1 MMYVLRE
8 QIIILS
14 LISTSPPSPLPME
27 LYPPFGNK
35 IQHIIYLSMQVVIL
49 VLWVITKYDQ
59 SLTYA
64 FFSYINSS
72 EIA

>member
-8 QIIILS
+8 QIIVLS
-14 LISTSPPSPLPME
+14 LISTFFSPME

-35 IQHIIYLSMQVVIL
+35 IQCMIYLSMQLVIL
-49 VLWVITKYDQ
+49 VLWDITKYDQ

-64 FFSYINSS
+64 F
-72 EIA
+72 APL